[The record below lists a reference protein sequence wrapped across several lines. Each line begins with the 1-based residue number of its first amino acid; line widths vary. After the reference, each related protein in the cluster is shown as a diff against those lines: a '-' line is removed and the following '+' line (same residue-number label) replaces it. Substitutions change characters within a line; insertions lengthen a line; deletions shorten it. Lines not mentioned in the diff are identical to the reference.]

1 MAHVTSTLK
10 KASFVPSSAFKPLT
24 LKSIAQSLGAT
35 VMGNGDLVIHRLV
48 HPKDATNETDILLAF
63 DKALHPLLESTPASA
78 AIMANGQDDLAK
90 AFIQNKA
97 NEKSGVIL
105 VDRPRYAMA
114 KLTALFARPN
124 HTARG
129 IHPSAVVDTTATLG
143 ANVAIGPLCY
153 VGPYA
158 EIGNDTTLVS
168 QVTIGAYAKVGK
180 DCLFYAGARIGDYV
194 SVGDRAIFHY
204 NSVIGS
210 DGFSF
215 VTPERGSVEAA
226 KSGTSST
233 VEAFNNEI
241 IRIHSIGAVV
251 IGDNVEIGSSTTID
265 RGTITDTRIGS
276 GTKIDNQVQIGH
288 NVEIGENCLI
298 CGTAG
303 VAGSTTIGNRVVLA
317 ARSGV
322 ADHIK
327 VGDDAVLMAS
337 SQLGTNLPEKAIYM
351 GFPAMPRERFM
362 EQMIH
367 LARLKNMS
375 KRIGGL
381 EEKVNSLE
389 SPLKKS

>member
-1 MAHVTSTLK
+1 VPTL
-10 KASFVPSSAFKPLT
+10 A
-24 LKSIAQSLGAT
+24 LKSITLNEIAHSLGAT
-35 VMGNGDLVIHRLV
+35 VVGDGELPVSRLV
-48 HPKDATNETDILLAF
+48 HPKDAHSDKDILLAF
-63 DKALHPLLESTPASA
+63 DKALHPYLESTPARA
-78 AIMANGQDDLAK
+78 VILATGQDEFAGQ
-90 AFIQNKA
+90 FTT
-97 NEKSGVIL
+97 KSGQKKGGAVL
-105 VDRPRYAMA
+105 VDRPRFAMA
-114 KLTALFARPN
+114 KLTALFARPDLS
-124 HTARG
+124 ARN
-129 IHPSAVVDTTATLG
+129 IHPTAAVDATAKIG
-143 ANVAIGPLCY
+143 KNVAIGPLCY

-158 EIGNDTTLVS
+158 EIGDNSTLIA
-168 QVTIGAYAKVGK
+168 QVTVGAYAKLGK
-180 DCLFYAGARIGDYV
+180 DCLLHAGTRIGDYV
-194 SVGDRAIFHY
+194 SVGDRAIFHF

-215 VTPERGSVEAA
+215 VTPERGSVETA

-241 IRIHSIGAVV
+241 IRIHSLGAVI
-251 IGDNVEIGSSTTID
+251 IGDDVEIGSCTTID
-265 RGTITDTRIGS
+265 RGTITDTRIGN

-288 NVEIGENCLI
+288 NVEIGDNCLI

-327 VGDDAVLMAS
+327 VGDDAVLMAA
-337 SQLGTNLPEKAIYM
+337 SQLGTNLPDKAIYM

-381 EEKVNSLE
+381 EEKVNNLE
-389 SPLKKS
+389 STNKKS

>member
-1 MAHVTSTLK
+1 MTSF
-10 KASFVPSSAFKPLT
+10 S
-24 LKSIAQSLGAT
+24 LKSMTLNAIAQSLGGT
-35 VMGNGDLVIHRLV
+35 VIGDGELMVCRLV
-48 HPKDATNETDILLAF
+48 HPKDAKSDQDILLAF
-63 DKALHPLLESTPASA
+63 DKTLHPHLESTPARA
-78 AIMANGQDDLAK
+78 AVLAVGQEEFAHQ
-90 AFIQNKA
+90 FTT
-97 NEKSGVIL
+97 KSGQKNGGVVL
-105 VDRPRYAMA
+105 VERPRYAMA
-114 KLTALFARPN
+114 KLTSLFARPD
-124 HTARG
+124 HSTRG
-129 IHPSAVVDTTATLG
+129 VHPSAAVDPTAKIG
-143 ANVAIGPLCY
+143 KNVAIGPLCY

-158 EIGNDTTLVS
+158 EVGDNATLIS
-168 QVTIGAYAKVGK
+168 QVTLGAYSTIGK
-180 DCLFYAGARIGDYV
+180 DCMLYAGVRVGDYV
-194 SVGDRAIFHY
+194 QVGDRAIFHY
-204 NSVIGS
+204 NCVIGS

-215 VTPERGSVEAA
+215 VTPERGSVETA
-226 KSGTSST
+226 KAGTSSK

-241 IRIHSIGAVV
+241 IRIHSLGAIIIGH
-251 IGDNVEIGSSTTID
+251 DVEIGSCTTID

-288 NVEIGENCLI
+288 NVEIGDNCLI

-322 ADHIK
+322 ADHLKI
-327 VGDDAVLMAS
+327 GDDAVLMAS

-381 EEKVNSLE
+381 EEKVNNLE
-389 SPLKKS
+389 STNKKS